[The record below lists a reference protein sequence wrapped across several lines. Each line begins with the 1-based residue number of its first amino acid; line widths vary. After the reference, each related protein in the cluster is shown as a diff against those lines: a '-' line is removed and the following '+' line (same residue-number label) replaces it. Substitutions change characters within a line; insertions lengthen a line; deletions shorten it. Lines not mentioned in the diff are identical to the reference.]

1 MNENKVLNKND
12 LDFDNMERM
21 ISQEIEDSLSD
32 LELLESDRQ
41 KIDNPEVLAKT
52 IGDEIWKQFANQIGL
67 EVTSE
72 TLIQKY
78 NKEHSDES
86 KNYNKDEAQ
95 KIMNDSSYKEAN
107 KKMGQS
113 QKDGTLK
120 DEYTG
125 KTMSKN
131 KNRQQSNLD
140 HVVSRKKIY
149 DNQRRKQAN
158 KTAADLANMDE
169 NLAATNESLNKSK
182 GAKDM
187 DDFIDYLNKT
197 KENRKKKYENQ
208 CKKIDDDPNKSEAD
222 KQAAKQK
229 LKQKY
234 DDMNSADED
243 RMRKKKKDA
252 EGAINREIFVG
263 ASKETAKKAGKDAL
277 KAMAVSALFTM
288 MKEILNALI
297 RFFKEKE
304 KTFKWFIEEIKKAIH
319 NFLSKINSFV
329 KTGTSTVIGTIVTEI
344 IGPVLEIFRKLAS
357 ILKQGIFSLREAIQ
371 WLKNKENKNKPIVI
385 KVAEIGKIVTAGLS
399 SVSAIVMG
407 ETFIQILSK
416 FPLLQIE
423 IPLLG
428 SLASILGLFLASLI
442 SGIIGAIVIN
452 KIDEF
457 IADRLKREN
466 NIQRIEKGN
475 EILEKQQL
483 QSIIVDMKNENKK
496 REMNETIRENHEFY
510 NKYMKKSIESIL
522 DDEDEEIEFKDD
534 KDEPS
539 HLDSFELQD
548 DILDSLLKGE

>member
-12 LDFDNMERM
+12 LDFDNIERM

-86 KNYNKDEAQ
+86 NNYNKDEAQ

-304 KTFKWFIEEIKKAIH
+304 KTFKRFIEEIKKAIH

-344 IGPVLEIFRKLAS
+344 IGPVLEVFRKLAS

-483 QSIIVDMKNENKK
+483 QSIVVDMKNENKK
-496 REMNETIRENHEFY
+496 REMNETIRENHKFY

-539 HLDSFELQD
+539 YLDSFELQD
-548 DILDSLLKGE
+548 DILNSLLKGE